1 MTTPAIHRLLRGA
14 GFTVRHLEVAPADES
29 PHATFGDRTR
39 SLLMVAVLSG
49 ALSADAEEVAAGSAL
64 LLAPGDESDAKTH
77 IGVTAETEL
86 LVVSLEPA
94 RLLDAAL
101 ASGFVSREV
110 EMRFRAPVARDDL
123 RLVNLARDMRDEL
136 STLAP
141 GRESYTSALV
151 DQLTIHLLR
160 EHLVF
165 RHSPALELTR
175 VGLVDRRIRRAVEL
189 MHANMDRELTIDEIA
204 AAAHLSPFHF
214 ARLFKKL
221 AGATPHAYL
230 ASVRAAE
237 AERLLAETDLSVT
250 EISRRVGY
258 ASPSHFAKA
267 FRSATGFTPRDFRS
281 ALVSL

>member
-1 MTTPAIHRLLRGA
+1 MIAINKLLRGA
-14 GFTVRHLEVAPADES
+14 GFAVRHLEAASAAES
-29 PHATFGDRTR
+29 PRAAFGDQTR
-39 SLLMVAVLSG
+39 SLLVVAVLSG
-49 ALSADAEEVAAGSAL
+49 ALSVDAAEVAAGSAL
-64 LLAPGDESDAKTH
+64 LLAPGDERDAATR
-77 IGVTAETEL
+77 IGVTADAEL

-110 EMRFRAPVARDDL
+110 EMRFRARIARDDA
-123 RLVNLARDMRDEL
+123 RLANLARDLRDEL
-136 STLAP
+136 STLAT
-141 GRESYTSALV
+141 GRDSYTSALV

-189 MHANMDRELTIDEIA
+189 MHANMDRELALDEIA

-267 FRSATGFTPRDFRS
+267 FRGATGFTPRGFRA
-281 ALVSL
+281 ALVRL